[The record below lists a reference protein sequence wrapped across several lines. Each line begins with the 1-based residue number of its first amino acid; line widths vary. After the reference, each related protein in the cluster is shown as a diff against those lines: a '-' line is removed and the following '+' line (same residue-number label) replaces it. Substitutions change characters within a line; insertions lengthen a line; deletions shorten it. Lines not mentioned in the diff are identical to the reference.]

1 VEDTK
6 LREKISALEAELVT
20 LRRANE
26 GASGEL
32 EAARARIVELEAAPA
47 PAPAPRAKKGR
58 DFIVGE
64 R

>member
-6 LREKISALEAELVT
+6 LREKIAILEAELVT

-26 GASGEL
+26 GATEEL
-32 EAARARIVELEAAPA
+32 EAARAKIVQLEAAPA
-47 PAPAPRAKKGR
+47 PAPEPRGKKGR